1 MRILMKR
8 IRNRKI
14 PHALLFTGIDGIGRY
29 QSAVQFAMALNCAG
43 LTTARTDSSD
53 QDFFDDKDDSTNLQ
67 ACQTCPSCKKI
78 ISESHPDILHVK
90 PGGGAIKIGQ
100 IRSLRH
106 TLSLKPY
113 EARRHRVAILEKAQ
127 EMTIP
132 AFNALLKIL
141 EEPPERT
148 TMILIANKSSDLL
161 PTIISRCQQIRFAPI
176 PDEQISHSLSDHQGI
191 GMKRAHIIA
200 AMAGGS
206 LNAARK
212 LASTQWQRQRDWM
225 LNEMALLSQNES
237 TNGSRS
243 GSIRRT
249 MALAETLAS
258 NRQTL
263 ENLLVV
269 IKSWLRDLAIW
280 PFMPED
286 IINRD
291 MAAQIGRLAPAIDAE
306 AIFTGFTA
314 MENIEKKIQANANPR
329 LVLETH
335 LIKLTHIM
343 STSSG
348 SG

>member
-8 IRNRKI
+8 IHNRKI

-29 QSAVQFAMALNCAG
+29 QAAVRFAMLLNCAEMIRG
-43 LTTARTDSSD
+43 DSID
-53 QDFFDDKDDSTNLQ
+53 QDSFDDKDDASHFQ
-67 ACQTCPSCKKI
+67 ACETCPSCKKI
-78 ISESHPDILHVK
+78 ISQNHPDILHIK
-90 PGGGAIKIGQ
+90 PSGSAIKIDQ

-106 TLSLKPY
+106 TLCLKPY
-113 EARRHRVAILEKAQ
+113 EASHRVAILEKAQ
-127 EMTIP
+127 GMTMP

-161 PTIISRCQQIRFAPI
+161 PTIISRCQQIRFAPVA
-176 PDEQISHSLSDHQGI
+176 DEQISRSLSDRHGI
-191 GMKRAHIIA
+191 NEKRAHIA
-200 AMAGGS
+200 AALAGGS
-206 LNAARK
+206 FNVARD
-212 LASTQWQRQRDWM
+212 LASTQQQRLRDWV
-225 LNEMALLSQNES
+225 LNEMTLLNQDES
-237 TNGSRS
+237 TEVK

-249 MALAETLAS
+249 MALAETIAS
-258 NRQTL
+258 NRQTI
-263 ENLLVV
+263 ENVLVV
-269 IKSWLRDLAIW
+269 MKSWLRDIAIW
-280 PFMPED
+280 PFMPEE

-291 MAAQIGRLAPAIDAE
+291 MATQIGRLASVTEPE
-306 AIFTGFTA
+306 TIFTCFTA

-335 LIKLTHIM
+335 LIKLTQLM

>member
-29 QSAVQFAMALNCAG
+29 QAAVRFAMTLNCTGQA
-43 LTTARTDSSD
+43 TIRIDSFD
-53 QDFFDDKDDSTNLQ
+53 QASFDDKDDTSHFQ
-67 ACQTCPSCKKI
+67 ACETCPSCKKI
-78 ISESHPDILHVK
+78 ISGSHPDILHIK
-90 PGGGAIKIGQ
+90 PAGSAIKIDQ
-100 IRSLRH
+100 IRSLRN

-113 EARRHRVAILEKAQ
+113 EARHRMAILDKAQ

-161 PTIISRCQQIRFAPI
+161 PTIVSRCQQIRFAPV
-176 PDEQISHSLSDHQGI
+176 PDDQIARSLANRQEV
-191 GMKRAHIIA
+191 GMKRAHIAA

-206 LNAARK
+206 FDVAK
-212 LASTQWQRQRDWM
+212 KMASNQWQRQRDWM
-225 LNEMALLSQNES
+225 LNEMTLLSQGKPK
-237 TNGSRS
+237 NGK
-243 GSIRRT
+243 GSLRRT
-249 MALAETLAS
+249 MALAEKLA
-258 NRQTL
+258 NDQQTL
-263 ENLLVV
+263 DNVLVV

-291 MAAQIGRLAPAIDAE
+291 MAAQIGKLASTIDAE
-306 AIFTGFTA
+306 TFFTGFTT
-314 MENIEKKIQANANPR
+314 MENIEKRVRANANPR
-329 LVLETH
+329 LALETY
-335 LIKLTHIM
+335 LIKLTHNM
-343 STSSG
+343 PTSG
-348 SG
+348 G